1 MDTLTQAQT
10 RGKERT
16 DRGASPA
23 RPGATERVARYVADT
38 DFAHAPAALTG
49 EVRRAIVDLFA
60 ATLAAR
66 NDDGF
71 RALHRVVSED
81 MKAGPCTVIATGEK
95 TTPSHAALLN
105 GGGGHALDYDDV
117 SDTLY
122 GHPTVALVPPL
133 LAMAESRGLSGR
145 ELVEAYSIGFDVAVA
160 IALALPVW
168 PHFDRGWHATASI
181 GGMSATA
188 ALCRLMKLSVEQ
200 TRNALGIAGSMVVSS
215 RQNFGTMT
223 KPLHPGL
230 SSFNA
235 VLAARLA
242 ESGFTADPDQLEKPL
257 GYFAVFGVDS
267 DLSKLQDSLDS
278 PYAMLRDGV
287 SFKKFPCCY
296 NTHRTA
302 DAAVALSKRLGPD
315 LRNRIESVTVTLQP
329 TATNALIHHRPTTG
343 LQGKFSAEYVIAAG
357 LLDGQV
363 TLSSFVDSAVQRAT
377 IQELIRRID
386 VRESPTPPMGPPE
399 WEFAYSVLEVK
410 AGGEVMRER
419 VDIPRGDC
427 RNPLSDDD
435 LDHKFMNA
443 VEFAGAGWNGKAL
456 LDEVKAIPSRTKLDG
471 FAHITA

>member
-1 MDTLTQAQT
+1 
-10 RGKERT
+10 
-16 DRGASPA
+16 
-23 RPGATERVARYVADT
+23 
-38 DFAHAPAALTG
+38 
-49 EVRRAIVDLFA
+49 
-60 ATLAAR
+60 
-66 NDDGF
+66 
-71 RALHRVVSED
+71 
-81 MKAGPCTVIATGEK
+81 
-95 TTPSHAALLN
+95 
-105 GGGGHALDYDDV
+105 
-117 SDTLY
+117 
-122 GHPTVALVPPL
+122 
-133 LAMAESRGLSGR
+133 MAESRGLSGR
-145 ELVEAYSIGFDVAVA
+145 ELVEAYSVGFDVAVA

-181 GGMSATA
+181 GGMAATA
-188 ALCRLMKLSVEQ
+188 ALCRLMKLSVDQ

-267 DLSKLQDSLDS
+267 DLSKLQESLDS

-302 DAAVALSKRLGPD
+302 DAAVALSKRLGAD

-377 IQELIRRID
+377 IQELIRKID

-410 AGGEVMRER
+410 AGGEVIRER

-443 VEFAGAGWNGKAL
+443 VEFAGAGWNGNAL

>member
-1 MDTLTQAQT
+1 MDTLTQADSP
-10 RGKERT
+10 RKERA
-16 DRGASPA
+16 DRGASPV

-38 DFAHAPAALTG
+38 DFARAPAALTG
-49 EVRRAIVDLFA
+49 EIRRAIVDLFA

-105 GGGGHALDYDDV
+105 GGAGHALDYDDV

-122 GHPTVALVPPL
+122 GHPTVALIPPL
-133 LAMAESRGLSGR
+133 LAVAESRGLSGHA
-145 ELVEAYSIGFDVAVA
+145 LVEAYSIGFDVAVA

-267 DLSKLQDSLDS
+267 DLSKLQESLDS
-278 PYAMLRDGV
+278 PFAMLRDGV
-287 SFKKFPCCY
+287 SFKKYACCY

-302 DAAVALSKRLGPD
+302 DAAVVLSKRLGPD
-315 LRNRIESVTVTLQP
+315 LLNRIEAVTVTLQP

-363 TLSSFVDSAVQRAT
+363 TLKSFVDSAVQRAT
-377 IQELIRRID
+377 IQELIRKID
-386 VRESPTPPMGPPE
+386 VRESATPPMGPPE

-410 AGGEVMRER
+410 AGGEVLRER

-427 RNPLSDDD
+427 RNPLTDDE

-443 VEFAGAGWNGKAL
+443 VEFAGGGLNGNAL
-456 LDEVKAIPSRTKLDG
+456 LAEVKAIPSRTKLDG
-471 FAHITA
+471 FAHIKA

>member
-10 RGKERT
+10 RRKERT

-23 RPGATERVARYVADT
+23 RPGATERVARCVADT

-105 GGGGHALDYDDV
+105 GGAGHALDYDDV

-302 DAAVALSKRLGPD
+302 DAAVALSKRLGHD

-377 IQELIRRID
+377 IQELIRKID